1 MLGFFLILKISIVK
15 NKFVSNNLNSF
26 SDHVDLYLV
35 SSLQDNQISNF
46 WILSTFFWNFS
57 KLKSDLICAKAT
69 KMLRYRS
76 YLLQNRLG

>member
-15 NKFVSNNLNSF
+15 NKFVSNNLKAF

-46 WILSTFFWNFS
+46 WILSTFFEISANW
-57 KLKSDLICAKAT
+57 KVI
-69 KMLRYRS
+69 
-76 YLLQNRLG
+76 